1 MGKAEN
7 ILLIIMI
14 SFLVSLL
21 YLGERTDMR
30 SLWKLAEADGEG
42 EDEGEALLI
51 SELLGLG

>member
-14 SFLVSLL
+14 SILVSLL